1 MAELIELKEEEERV
15 ILFAVSTGNGD
26 DARDS
31 LEELEELAQTAGAVT
46 VGTLIQSRERI
57 HPGTYLG
64 KGSHR
69 RHLRRRAFPRPAPEP
84 GGCAG
89 N

>member
-46 VGTLIQSRERI
+46 VSAVTWDFSAALSSSGAMAIAWGAAAR
-57 HPGTYLG
+57 
-64 KGSHR
+64 GS
-69 RHLRRRAFPRPAPEP
+69 AVSPPA
-84 GGCAG
+84 AS
-89 N
+89 